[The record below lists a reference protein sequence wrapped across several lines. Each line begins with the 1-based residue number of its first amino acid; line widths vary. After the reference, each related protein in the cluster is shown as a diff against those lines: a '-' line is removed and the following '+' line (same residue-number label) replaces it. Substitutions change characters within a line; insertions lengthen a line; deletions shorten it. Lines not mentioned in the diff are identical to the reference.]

1 MFVLQFNSTIDC
13 TRTLSSFAQ
22 HEALETYLEGARRE
36 IDRLSSE
43 LEKFKQQS
51 HNLERL
57 LTEKETMVADLKQQ
71 KREGDLQKLEDK
83 TQLLQ
88 KGMQEHTALN
98 VKVCYI
104 SDA

>member
-1 MFVLQFNSTIDC
+1 MFVLHFNSTIDC
-13 TRTLSSFAQ
+13 NRTLSSFTQ
-22 HEALETYLEGARRE
+22 HEALKTDLEGACQE

-43 LEKFKQQS
+43 LEKSKQQS

-57 LTEKETMVADLKQQ
+57 LTEKETMVTDLEQQ
-71 KREGDLQKLEDK
+71 KRQGDLQNLEDK

>member
-1 MFVLQFNSTIDC
+1 MFVLHFNSTIDC

-22 HEALETYLEGARRE
+22 HEALETDLEGARQE

-43 LEKFKQQS
+43 LEQS
-51 HNLERL
+51 KHQSQNLERL

-71 KREGDLQKLEDK
+71 KREGDLQNLEDK